1 MQLQTSMAYRSTHSE
16 TCTLPRVWGAA
27 MSTQYQVM
35 VQCKARAPSGAVIS
49 IAPGIYSVIGEE
61 PGRPSVQF
69 VAKPRQ
75 FEIAYGE
82 FQRLKTTGAIKPL

>member
-1 MQLQTSMAYRSTHSE
+1 MHVALIF
-16 TCTLPRVWGAA
+16 GAA

-61 PGRPSVQF
+61 AGRPSVQL
-69 VAKPRQ
+69 VAEPRK

-82 FQRLKTTGAIKPL
+82 FQRLKTAGAIKPL

>member
-1 MQLQTSMAYRSTHSE
+1 
-16 TCTLPRVWGAA
+16 

-35 VQCKARAPSGAVIS
+35 IPCKARAPSGAVIS
-49 IAPGIYSVIGEE
+49 IAPGVYSVIGED
-61 PGRPSVQF
+61 PGRPSVQL

-82 FQRLKTTGAIKPL
+82 FQRLKTVGAIKAL